1 MKLESAKLMMQKL
14 LELSDAMN
22 QVCSV
27 IEQLDS
33 EEEKTDFRRGMGAML
48 ADVYIELMRPIIN
61 QFPELDPDK

>member
-1 MKLESAKLMMQKL
+1 MMQKL